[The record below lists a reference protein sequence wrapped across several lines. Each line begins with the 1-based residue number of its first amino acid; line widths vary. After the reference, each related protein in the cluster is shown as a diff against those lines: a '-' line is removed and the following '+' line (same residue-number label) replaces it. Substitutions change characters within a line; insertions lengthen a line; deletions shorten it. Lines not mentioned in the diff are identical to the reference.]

1 MYSED
6 STSSAGDGIKAYRTV
21 PMTPLIVPGATA
33 SPLVTWGDIDG
44 TPLIL
49 ERNGSNSQSSSAA
62 ARATV
67 PDFLGST
74 NSTDQSERDTRF
86 EIKPLS
92 NRESIARDMG

>member
-6 STSSAGDGIKAYRTV
+6 SASSAGDGIKAYRTV
-21 PMTPLIVPGATA
+21 PMTPLIVPGSTA

-49 ERNGSNSQSSSAA
+49 ERNGSNNQSSSAA

-74 NSTDQSERDTRF
+74 NSTAQSERDTRF